1 MEPVKSNAM
10 RNAWLWLVGLP
21 VAYVATALIGYSLGA
36 ALGFTEGELFPAGWA
51 LLMLFVGIVLFGI
64 PTYFAYSNGR
74 SAQSAGSKRPFLPA
88 LIALF
93 VVVWF
98 VLTGLLSLIFA

>member
-36 ALGFTEGELFPAGWA
+36 ALGFTEGELFPASWA
-51 LLMLFVGIVLFGI
+51 ALILFIGVVLFGI
-64 PTYFAYSNGR
+64 PTYFAYANGR
-74 SAQSAGSKRPFLPA
+74 KAQSAGSTRPFLPA